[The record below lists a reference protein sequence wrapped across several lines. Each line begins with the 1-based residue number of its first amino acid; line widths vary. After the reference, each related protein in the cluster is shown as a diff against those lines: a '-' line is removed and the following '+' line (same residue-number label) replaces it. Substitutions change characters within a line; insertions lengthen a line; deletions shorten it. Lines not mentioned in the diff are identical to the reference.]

1 VAPLQITGEKPVQN
15 MYIIHKK
22 QLDLH
27 CRVCGGRAKRA
38 RSGRAT
44 RQYTC
49 LSQKEGLQS
58 VFGIS
63 VEEDDHSTHPTFT
76 HATIPSV
83 STAHHQSGPFSGWYI
98 KQRVRND
105 KERWA
110 AGECV
115 LFPRPHQQSC
125 SATYNY
131 ISHPSPSTTGISM
144 WSSHMSAVPAARS
157 QVGPH
162 PPLYIV

>member
-63 VEEDDHSTHPTFT
+63 
-76 HATIPSV
+76 SV

-157 QVGPH
+157 QAGPH
-162 PPLYIV
+162 LPLYTV